1 MNMNEKKTKINLK
14 NISTEQRN
22 VNTIDIDLVPTKDI
36 LIKIN
41 NEDKIVAYAVEEA
54 LDQITALVD
63 NVVKAFYNDGRLI
76 YMGAGTS
83 GRIGILDAVECRPTF
98 SVSDEM
104 VQCLMAGGSNAF
116 VKAVEGA
123 EDSKTLGKED
133 LRNINLT
140 SNDIVVGIA
149 ASGRTP
155 YVIGAIE
162 YAKEVGAKTGC
173 IVTVKNSVL
182 ANMVDFPIEAVVGQ
196 EVITGSTRMKSGTAQ
211 KMICNMISTASMI
224 KMGKVYENYM
234 IDVQATNEKLVARSE
249 GILQQASG
257 VTNEEAKELLKKFGS
272 VKKALISVLTGITD
286 KEKIEKALEKTKGH
300 IRNAIEEV
308 KKNG

>member
-1 MNMNEKKTKINLK
+1 MNQNTTLNLK

-22 VNTIDIDLVPTKDI
+22 VDTINIDLVPTKEI
-36 LIKIN
+36 LEKIN
-41 NEDKIVAYAVEEA
+41 NEDKKVAYAVEA
-54 LDQITALVD
+54 CLDQITALVD
-63 NVVKAFYNDGRLI
+63 ELVSAFYKDGRLI

-98 SVSDEM
+98 SVSDDM
-104 VQCLMAGGSNAF
+104 AQCLMAGGENAF

-123 EDSKTLGKED
+123 EDSKVLGIED
-133 LRNINLT
+133 LKRIGLNE
-140 SNDIVVGIA
+140 NDVVIGIA

-155 YVIGAIE
+155 YVVSAIE
-162 YAKEVGAKTGC
+162 YAKSIGCKTGC
-173 IVTVKNSVL
+173 IVTVKGSLL
-182 ANMVDFPIEAVVGQ
+182 ASIVDYPIEAEVGQ

-234 IDVQATNEKLVARSE
+234 IDVQATNEKLAARSE
-249 GILQQASG
+249 NILQQASG
-257 VTNEEAKELLKKFGS
+257 VSKEEAKELLKKFGS
-272 VKKALISVLTGITD
+272 VKKALISVLTNVSD
-286 KEKIEKALEKTKGH
+286 KELIEKALEKTKGH
-300 IRNAIEEV
+300 IRNAISEV